1 MPSSQAAPVN
11 STPQPPT
18 DSLKLPLPPLTL
30 HFAVRGDACKD
41 SFYQR
46 YLRKGDSNDATS
58 AVIGKGGFGTAYRY
72 VRDDSFTPP
81 TSVLETTVSSADCD
95 LTGSSEM
102 SKRRSNL
109 LSTSDAKMDLTR
121 SVSANNMRASA
132 ARGGSVPPSPPC
144 GTTVIKHHPRN
155 KAPAVVVVKV
165 CRTPTSGSY
174 DELPKTGI
182 GRTEAKIAAQEIAT
196 GTPNGEHTR
205 IVRGEARLLRY
216 LQMCQAMEEIKAHK
230 SHCVRL
236 LADIP
241 MFGGRGDDE
250 SEESSNGPPI
260 PRLLVF
266 ERLVDLDAELTSRG
280 WSKSKQVWSVEKVEN
295 TAKDAIAGLKFL
307 HSHAIVHGDLKPS
320 NFMRDARTGAV
331 KLIDLGAS
339 RRWVRLHNL
348 AKERTTAVEELD
360 QAVQNG
366 QIEMQRPEDI
376 LCEGLGSLTGSP
388 HFMAPEVLLQAG
400 RYLSSDGMARNV
412 LDDYVTNKNRLPR
425 HPSTALL
432 SAAHRDFKRGW
443 GIKADVW
450 SWGCSLLSLTLRTL
464 DPASRPSSSTVCAFD
479 FSFETDAD
487 ALQPLWPLHTSND
500 SLPRFHQWARLY
512 GLRIMSVVE
521 RGVALPS
528 YSECLSSP
536 FLHMLQAAFYHV
548 DSRPSAAMVL
558 EYLDAHTGSNVEYMS
573 EIEMDLPSRAP
584 SRAQSIARSV
594 TSASSVQ
601 LSMPDEPH
609 NIDVT
614 PSTSFMTSKSSLV
627 GELRLNASEVNL
639 NLPSQPVNTRIAI
652 IQDQSNSISRQ
663 SNNALASSPLISP
676 GTHQRSF
683 SPLNTEGRN
692 VAAYH
697 RPTPLMHEAKG
708 SSSRRSSFSSEMA
721 NVTKR
726 AEDAISVSPSI
737 QTQMTTPLMETILPV
752 TPKQQGSLNKFPS
765 SPPQIREDSRSPSHG
780 RERTESL
787 SSVHSNGNLM
797 ADHRP
802 GRQTLKGKVSRTSI
816 FSRMA
821 SSMRLQPRN
830 STIGDSRIPM
840 HGGEQTARPRH
851 TQTGTGT
858 NDAGQSELLSQ
869 MEGIEQLGNSD
880 NHRGTVSA
888 LGLHLGAS
896 DRSNL
901 RPTQSQFSLRGGS
914 EQGGLF
920 EKKQSQSN
928 HRTQGSIS
936 NSMFETR
943 GSPMSQYF
951 TGDSTHGGMQN
962 FNSLQQQPQNSKNQ
976 RQRNSSV
983 PQSLRLHLPESKKA
997 EQISPPA
1004 HSAATMVDHQ
1014 GGSFLQHD
1022 PAQSVP
1028 HTAPLDQHGG
1038 DRHESHST
1046 RRQRS
1051 WSAFFRRNKK
1061 FG

>member
-1 MPSSQAAPVN
+1 MPSSQAATVN
-11 STPQPPT
+11 NTPQPPT

-30 HFAVRGDACKD
+30 HFAVRGDACRD

-95 LTGSSEM
+95 LTGSSEI

-109 LSTSDAKMDLTR
+109 LSTSDANKDLTR
-121 SVSANNMRASA
+121 SISANNIKTSA

-144 GTTVIKHHPRN
+144 GATITKHHHRN

-174 DELPKTGI
+174 DELPKTGV

-196 GTPNGEHTR
+196 GNPIGEHTR

-216 LQMCQAMEEIKAHK
+216 LQMCQAMEDIKAHK

-241 MFGGRGDDE
+241 MSGSRGDDE
-250 SEESSNGPPI
+250 SDESSSGPPI

-280 WSKSKQVWSVEKVEN
+280 WSKSKQVWSVEKVES

-320 NFMRDARTGAV
+320 NFMRDARSGAV

-412 LDDYVTNKNRLPR
+412 LDDYMTNKNRLPR

-432 SAAHRDFKRGW
+432 PVAHRDFKRGW

-450 SWGCSLLSLTLRTL
+450 SWGCSLLSLTLRTIE
-464 DPASRPSSSTVCAFD
+464 PASRPSSSTVCAFD
-479 FSFETDAD
+479 FSFETDVD
-487 ALQPLWPLHTSND
+487 ALQPLWPLHSSND

-521 RGVALPS
+521 RGVGLPS
-528 YSECLSSP
+528 YADCLSAP
-536 FLHMLQAAFYHV
+536 FIHMLQAAFYHL

-573 EIEMDLPSRAP
+573 EIDMDLPSRAP

-609 NIDVT
+609 NIDIT
-614 PSTSFMTSKSSLV
+614 PSTSFMTSKSSLIGDV
-627 GELRLNASEVNL
+627 RMNASEVNL
-639 NLPSQPVNTRIAI
+639 SLPSQPVNTRIAI
-652 IQDQSNSISRQ
+652 VQDQTNSISRQ
-663 SNNALASSPLISP
+663 SNGPLASSPLVSP
-676 GTHQRSF
+676 GAQQRSF
-683 SPLNTEGRN
+683 SPLHPEGRIMT
-692 VAAYH
+692 AYH
-697 RPTPLMHEAKG
+697 RPTALMHEAKG
-708 SSSRRSSFSSEMA
+708 SNSRRSSFSTEMA
-721 NVTKR
+721 NVARR
-726 AEDAISVSPSI
+726 AEDAISVSPSV
-737 QTQMTTPLMETILPV
+737 QTHMTTPLMETLLPL
-752 TPKQQGSLNKFPS
+752 TPKQQSSLNKFPG
-765 SPPQIREDSRSPSHG
+765 SPQHYREDSQSPSQG

-787 SSVHSNGNLM
+787 SSIQSNNNLM
-797 ADHRP
+797 VDHRP
-802 GRQTLKGKVSRTSI
+802 GRQTLKCKVSRTSI

-821 SSMRLQPRN
+821 STMRLQPRN
-830 STIGDSRIPM
+830 SATGDSRILM
-840 HGGEQTARPRH
+840 QGGEQTARPFH
-851 TQTGTGT
+851 MQGGT
-858 NDAGQSELLSQ
+858 NTNDGGQSEMFSQ
-869 MEGIEQLGNSD
+869 MEGVEQLGTSEI
-880 NHRGTVSA
+880 HQGSGSA
-888 LGLHLGAS
+888 LGLHLGN
-896 DRSNL
+896 SNL
-901 RPTQSQFSLRGGS
+901 RTTQSHASLRGGS
-914 EQGGLF
+914 DQGGLF
-920 EKKQSQSN
+920 GKKQSRSS

-943 GSPMSQYF
+943 ASPTSQYF
-951 TGDSTHGGMQN
+951 TGDSASSGMQN
-962 FNSLQQQPQNSKNQ
+962 FSTLQQQPQTTKKQ
-976 RQRNSSV
+976 RQRISSV
-983 PQSLRLHLPESKKA
+983 PQSLRLHLPESKKT

-1004 HSAATMVDHQ
+1004 RSAVTMADQ
-1014 GGSFLQHD
+1014 QGSFLRHD
-1022 PAQSVP
+1022 PAQSMP
-1028 HTAPLDQHGG
+1028 HTAPLTDQNG
-1038 DRHESHST
+1038 DRSDTHST